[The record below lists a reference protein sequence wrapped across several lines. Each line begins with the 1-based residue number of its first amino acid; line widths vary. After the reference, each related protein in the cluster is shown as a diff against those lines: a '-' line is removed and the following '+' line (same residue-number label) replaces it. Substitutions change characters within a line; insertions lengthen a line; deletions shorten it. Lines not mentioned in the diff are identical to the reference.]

1 MVHFSECPT
10 VAANCST
17 EMPIEMRD
25 GTVEHFP
32 VAGGAAVP
40 EGAPAGHYGVLALVG
55 VVAVLLYA
63 DRLVEIMRGSCSRL

>member
-1 MVHFSECPT
+1 
-10 VAANCST
+10 
-17 EMPIEMRD
+17 MRD